1 MNIIN
6 PSISMK
12 KEPSNDSPL
21 ETECLFGESIEVI
34 KKKSGWVYCRLTTDN
49 YLGWIKLK
57 GIGKLQK
64 TTHRVCVNRTF
75 IFLNKNPKSKCLMYL
90 PMGARL
96 AIEKIH
102 LGWAEVH
109 FFYEENIQKGYVPLN
124 HIVNNEH
131 KVDDW
136 VETAE
141 KLEGTPYKWGGRDTV
156 GIDCS
161 ALLQLSYQTY
171 GENIPRNTYDQ
182 VNLKKPNVR
191 EINNLRR
198 GCVIFWEGHVG
209 IMIDKINCIHA
220 NAYHM
225 NTVTEPL
232 FDIINRMGKNQ
243 EIIKMMDFN

>member
-1 MNIIN
+1 
-6 PSISMK
+6 
-12 KEPSNDSPL
+12 
-21 ETECLFGESIEVI
+21 
-34 KKKSGWVYCRLTTDN
+34 
-49 YLGWIKLK
+49 
-57 GIGKLQK
+57 
-64 TTHRVCVNRTF
+64 
-75 IFLNKNPKSKCLMYL
+75 
-90 PMGARL
+90 
-96 AIEKIH
+96 
-102 LGWAEVH
+102 
-109 FFYEENIQKGYVPLN
+109 LN

-141 KLEGTPYKWGGRDTV
+141 KLKGTPYKWGGRDTV

-182 VNLKKPNVR
+182 VNLKKPNVC

-209 IMIDKINCIHA
+209 IMIDEINCIHA

-225 NTVTEPL
+225 KTITEPL
-232 FDIINRMGKNQ
+232 SNIVKRMGKYFK
-243 EIIKMMDFN
+243 IIKMMDFN